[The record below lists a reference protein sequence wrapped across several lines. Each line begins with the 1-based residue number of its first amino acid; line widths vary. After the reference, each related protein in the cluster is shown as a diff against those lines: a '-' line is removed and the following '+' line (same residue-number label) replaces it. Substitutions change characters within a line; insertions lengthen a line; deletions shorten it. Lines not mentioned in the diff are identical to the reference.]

1 MALRTKTIEY
11 AFPLSTASV
20 ASATLRTFTAIT
32 VNIPET
38 TSRTFRSVIVDFS
51 SQDGGAAAAST
62 TAILTNVQ
70 IGAVAVSANTVTQTI
85 TNSGEN
91 QSFHF
96 LRDATAYFQT
106 NFTGTSQTVTVGI
119 TNTGNVTQNASAKII
134 ITYEYDD
141 SAATTRIKTVK
152 IPIDGNNGAL
162 TNAYANVG
170 GLASQIPALNT
181 FLPEAS
187 KVYRSIFFEMLVHT
201 GASVVTT
208 STLDVSYD
216 GGTTT
221 FADLTYASTL
231 NTDISYR
238 RIDSISGSFST
249 AAAQSIQA
257 RCTLATARPTP
268 CFSGVLVVTYE
279 YNHSTS
285 TRVMNSIQVVV
296 TDESGLSGGST
307 TNDKSRFSRK
317 FNIQEPGTITL
328 AQSGILAAYAGS
340 GAMSVDFRAGSQ
352 ASRVYAHA
360 AASPRAGAVTHMRR
374 IDAGGVGGVA
384 GMTLARGRE
393 SELVV
398 DWFATGTTLGTI
410 PSNMSALLYLNYSSD
425 IHPDGDGVHNHT
437 TIWGITPYVTG
448 WTTTTVG
455 MRVQL
460 ASTTTPIIPETNY
473 WLTGAGYQLILM
485 PFGTAAGTIGAAFL
499 GEVQAGEGEGAGFRP
514 FYNFIYQSVAE
525 ISPSVMFAR
534 SRDDMKRW
542 PTDPDTNRLNIE
554 TARNYRYDTNLQVST
569 TNGAIFQS
577 YLMATYHAITSS
589 IAGTITNS
597 GGGTVVI
604 TAHDDVNNLVIGT
617 VSRAGNGTYNI
628 PWYDNVGMVYTE
640 AQESSVLIGRSATGS
655 AA

>member
-11 AFPLSTASV
+11 AFPLNTASV

-51 SQDGGAAAAST
+51 SQDGGGAAAST
-62 TAILTNVQ
+62 TSILTGVQ
-70 IGAVAVSANTVTQTI
+70 IGAVAVSNNTVTQTI

-106 NFTGTSQTVTVGI
+106 NFTGTSQTVTVSI
-119 TNTGNVTQNASAKII
+119 NNNGNVTQNASAKII

-152 IPIDGNNGAL
+152 IPIDGNNGNL
-162 TNAYANVG
+162 TTAYVNVG
-170 GLASQIPALNT
+170 GLASQIPALDT

-187 KVYRSIFFEMLVHT
+187 KVYRNIFFEMLVHT
-201 GASVVTT
+201 GASATAT
-208 STLDVSYD
+208 STLDVSYN

-221 FADLTYASTL
+221 TADLTYASSL

-238 RIDSISGSFST
+238 RIDSVSGSFST
-249 AAAQSIQA
+249 AAAQNIQA
-257 RCTLATARPTP
+257 KVTSITGRPTP

-279 YNHSTS
+279 YDHSAS
-285 TRVMNSIQVVV
+285 TRILNSIQVAGMEEV
-296 TDESGLSGGST
+296 GLTGGST
-307 TNDKSRFSRK
+307 TGDKSRFSRK

-328 AQSGILAAYAGS
+328 VQSGVLASYMAS
-340 GAMSVDFRAGSQ
+340 GAVSVDFRIGGQ

-360 AASPRAGAVTHMRR
+360 AASPRAGGMTHMRR

-384 GMTLARGRE
+384 GMTLARGST
-393 SELVV
+393 SELVI

-410 PSNMSALLYLNYSSD
+410 PSAMSALIFLNYTSD
-425 IHPDGDGVHNHT
+425 KHPSGDGVHNHT
-437 TIWGITPYVTG
+437 TVWGITPYVTG

-473 WLTGAGYQLILM
+473 WLTGAGYQLIMM
-485 PFGTAAGTIGAAFL
+485 PFGTTAGTIGAAFL
-499 GEVQAGEGEGAGFRP
+499 AEVQAGEAEGAGFRQLYS
-514 FYNFIYQSVAE
+514 FLYQSIAE

-542 PTDPDTNRLNIE
+542 PADPDTNRLDIE

-597 GGGTVVI
+597 GGGTVLI
-604 TAHDDVNNLVIGT
+604 TAHDDINSLVIGT
-617 VSRAGNGTYNI
+617 ASRAGNGTYNI
-628 PWYDNVGMVYTE
+628 PWYDNVGMVYAE
-640 AQESSVLIGRSATGS
+640 AQESSVLLGRSATGS